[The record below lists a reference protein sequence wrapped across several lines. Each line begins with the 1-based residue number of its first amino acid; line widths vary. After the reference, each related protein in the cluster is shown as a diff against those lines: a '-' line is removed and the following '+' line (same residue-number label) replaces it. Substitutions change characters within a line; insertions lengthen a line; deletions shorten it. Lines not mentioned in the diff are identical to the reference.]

1 MMIKKHVFKKLM
13 IHTIIKKVSGRI
25 LSTFND
31 IWKIINHEFYMTA
44 TIGIAIIPED
54 KPDVYGIMM
63 NATSAL
69 YDAKRKGKNQYQFHE
84 HGINE
89 KLIHMYTLENSL
101 RCAVERDEIVV
112 YYQPQVNAETG
123 RITGMEALVRWQH
136 PKKGLIPPSKF
147 IDIAENTGLII
158 PIGNRVIELICEQ
171 NMNWKNTGFGTFHVA
186 ANVSSRQLQQ
196 NGFVSFIKDV
206 LDRTGMPPSCL
217 EIEITESAILKS
229 MNTAIHVL
237 TQLRELGIKISLDDF
252 GTGYSSLSYLK
263 TLPVDKIKIDRSF
276 IIDIGKNKK
285 TEAVISGIIMLA
297 KIMNLDVIAEGVET
311 AEQADFLI
319 LKGCS
324 DIQGFLY
331 SRPLPEEQ
339 FTMLLSDQDVVFEKN
354 SWFYYQI

>member
-69 YDAKRKGKNQYQFHE
+69 
-84 HGINE
+84 
-89 KLIHMYTLENSL
+89 
-101 RCAVERDEIVV
+101 
-112 YYQPQVNAETG
+112 
-123 RITGMEALVRWQH
+123 
-136 PKKGLIPPSKF
+136 
-147 IDIAENTGLII
+147 
-158 PIGNRVIELICEQ
+158 
-171 NMNWKNTGFGTFHVA
+171 
-186 ANVSSRQLQQ
+186 
-196 NGFVSFIKDV
+196 IKDV

-217 EIEITESAILKS
+217 EIEITESAIVKS

>member
-1 MMIKKHVFKKLM
+1 MNGSINIKNSTDISVEADGIKLKELHERVAYLENYDIVTGLPNRALFIEKVNDIILLQSTGGRNNAILTVDLDNFKKLNDTYGYLVGDELLR
-13 IHTIIKKVSGRI
+13 IAAVKLKSCVRENDFVARIGGDEFFVLLAGFEDIEHIKKVSGRI

-63 NATSAL
+63 NAASAL
-69 YDAKRKGKNQYQFHE
+69 
-84 HGINE
+84 
-89 KLIHMYTLENSL
+89 
-101 RCAVERDEIVV
+101 
-112 YYQPQVNAETG
+112 
-123 RITGMEALVRWQH
+123 
-136 PKKGLIPPSKF
+136 
-147 IDIAENTGLII
+147 
-158 PIGNRVIELICEQ
+158 
-171 NMNWKNTGFGTFHVA
+171 
-186 ANVSSRQLQQ
+186 
-196 NGFVSFIKDV
+196 IKDV

-217 EIEITESAILKS
+217 EIEITESAIVKS

>member
-1 MMIKKHVFKKLM
+1 
-13 IHTIIKKVSGRI
+13 
-25 LSTFND
+25 
-31 IWKIINHEFYMTA
+31 
-44 TIGIAIIPED
+44 
-54 KPDVYGIMM
+54 
-63 NATSAL
+63 
-69 YDAKRKGKNQYQFHE
+69 
-84 HGINE
+84 
-89 KLIHMYTLENSL
+89 
-101 RCAVERDEIVV
+101 
-112 YYQPQVNAETG
+112 
-123 RITGMEALVRWQH
+123 
-136 PKKGLIPPSKF
+136 
-147 IDIAENTGLII
+147 
-158 PIGNRVIELICEQ
+158 
-171 NMNWKNTGFGTFHVA
+171 
-186 ANVSSRQLQQ
+186 
-196 NGFVSFIKDV
+196 IKDV

-217 EIEITESAILKS
+217 EIEITESAIVKS